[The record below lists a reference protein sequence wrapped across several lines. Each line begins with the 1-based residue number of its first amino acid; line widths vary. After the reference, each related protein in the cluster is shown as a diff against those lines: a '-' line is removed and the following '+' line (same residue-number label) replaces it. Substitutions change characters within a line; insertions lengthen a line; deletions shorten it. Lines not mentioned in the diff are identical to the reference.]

1 MRAQLGLEL
10 KKQPRWLSIMLFVL
24 LLGVLAFPLRRELAD
39 FNYIQFSD
47 GTSMPSVPREVTTK
61 DAVKRALVVDAKTNL
76 ATVQKAGANEK
87 AVADLL
93 TVVLPALE
101 RGDNAAVNAAIKQ
114 AGETNPHVFA
124 FPVSV
129 WLAAAPFVTAGNE
142 DNNIKAIFTAMDRY
156 APDRSA
162 VVDEHS
168 AALNLVAYLFNG
180 LSEQDRRQNP
190 PLVPMVLL
198 ALALV
203 FMALSFT
210 RDGQHHNDNF
220 ERLLPLAQNRVM
232 MMKMAA
238 ALITLN
244 LIAIFAFVVVIG
256 FITILPGHELGTLRF
271 PLVYYQQTQY
281 LVVPLGLFFARVLL
295 FFNLWLVL
303 LAAGAFCFSRLS
315 SNPLV
320 VILLL
325 GMLAFTRT
333 LHLDAWVP
341 VTRQWLL
348 PTSYVNLPALFNRM
362 NVFADT
368 SLVQGALVLTA
379 WAGLFWVLALV
390 IDQVKRRV
398 LADRGRRT
406 KTR

>member
-1 MRAQLGLEL
+1 
-10 KKQPRWLSIMLFVL
+10 
-24 LLGVLAFPLRRELAD
+24 
-39 FNYIQFSD
+39 
-47 GTSMPSVPREVTTK
+47 
-61 DAVKRALVVDAKTNL
+61 
-76 ATVQKAGANEK
+76 
-87 AVADLL
+87 
-93 TVVLPALE
+93 
-101 RGDNAAVNAAIKQ
+101 
-114 AGETNPHVFA
+114 
-124 FPVSV
+124 
-129 WLAAAPFVTAGNE
+129 
-142 DNNIKAIFTAMDRY
+142 
-156 APDRSA
+156 
-162 VVDEHS
+162 
-168 AALNLVAYLFNG
+168 
-180 LSEQDRRQNP
+180 
-190 PLVPMVLL
+190 
-198 ALALV
+198 
-203 FMALSFT
+203 
-210 RDGQHHNDNF
+210 
-220 ERLLPLAQNRVM
+220 M

-244 LIAIFAFVVVIG
+244 LIAIIAFVVVIG

-325 GMLAFTRT
+325 GVLAFART

-341 VTRQWLL
+341 VTRKWLL

-406 KTR
+406 ETR